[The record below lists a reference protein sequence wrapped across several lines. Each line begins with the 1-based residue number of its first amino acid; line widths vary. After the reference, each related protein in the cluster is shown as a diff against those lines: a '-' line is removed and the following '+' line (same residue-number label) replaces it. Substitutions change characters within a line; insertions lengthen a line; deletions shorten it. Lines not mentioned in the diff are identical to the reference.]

1 MQDNN
6 KKKLRGKAAIEE
18 AHIGL
23 TGEDEARINSMISDI
38 YGVES
43 DEAQDIHAS
52 YNVERILLSLQSRA
66 RDKGMR
72 KEAFMQK
79 AQNLDVSGAAR
90 QVANGKIAEAAVVDA
105 LFRRLSNM
113 ENTMSEDRYINFY
126 S

>member
-1 MQDNN
+1 
-6 KKKLRGKAAIEE
+6 
-18 AHIGL
+18 
-23 TGEDEARINSMISDI
+23 
-38 YGVES
+38 
-43 DEAQDIHAS
+43 
-52 YNVERILLSLQSRA
+52 
-66 RDKGMR
+66 MR

-90 QVANGKIAEAAVVDA
+90 QVANGKIIEAAVVDA